1 MYEGKNNSVNL
12 IRSNKVFP
20 FSLLSLFKKKKKL
33 EVFQISFPFCP
44 PHQSGDSRH
53 RGTCQVLVVVRSSGP
68 CAHALS
74 LVLRVLYRENVPN
87 ISGHCSPYQQLCL
100 SLVAGKPLIFSFCLA
115 CGPPNCAG
123 CWMSLEVCLWLLLCL
138 QSGIAIIFFKPQD
151 CLALLSHLLPN
162 LHHLSILS
170 RENGNLW
177 IASVPHGSRGGPP
190 TQNFLWLKYCNHLRG
205 VPPFRALF

>member
-74 LVLRVLYRENVPN
+74 LVLSILYRENVPTVHHQLLEFAQ
-87 ISGHCSPYQQLCL
+87 IYVHQVGDAIQPSHPLSSP
-100 SLVAGKPLIFSFCLA
+100 S
-115 CGPPNCAG
+115 
-123 CWMSLEVCLWLLLCL
+123 
-138 QSGIAIIFFKPQD
+138 
-151 CLALLSHLLPN
+151 
-162 LHHLSILS
+162 
-170 RENGNLW
+170 
-177 IASVPHGSRGGPP
+177 PP
-190 TQNFLWLKYCNHLRG
+190 TFNLSQDQG
-205 VPPFRALF
+205 LFKSQFFASGGQILEFQYQSFQ